1 VSGSR
6 ECASTL
12 SSAVRL
18 LVTLVDDRLPGYMRH
33 ASAVARLSRMV
44 GMRLGLDELEL
55 EHLRLAA
62 LLHDAGSLRLPF
74 PHVGSRWDLPAEER
88 RVWETH
94 PWHGA
99 RMAGMLGLS
108 RDVAAVILGH
118 HERWDGSG
126 YPDALSGIATPLSAR
141 ILGVCDVY
149 DSARSGFTDLREV
162 RLSEDEALEHL
173 LSDEMSR
180 FDQMVV
186 SALCDALIDDREIGV
201 LTGMYA

>member
-1 VSGSR
+1 
-6 ECASTL
+6 
-12 SSAVRL
+12 
-18 LVTLVDDRLPGYMRH
+18 MRH

-126 YPDALSGIATPLSAR
+126 YPRGLKGEEIPVSGRICAIADVFDALTTHRSYKELIS
-141 ILGVCDVY
+141 D
-149 DSARSGFTDLREV
+149 DSAL
-162 RLSEDEALEHL
+162 
-173 LSDEMSR
+173 
-180 FDQMVV
+180 QMIQE
-186 SALCDALIDDREIGV
+186 SSGV
-201 LTGMYA
+201 LFDPGLVDQFTSKFDEILKIKNAVGW